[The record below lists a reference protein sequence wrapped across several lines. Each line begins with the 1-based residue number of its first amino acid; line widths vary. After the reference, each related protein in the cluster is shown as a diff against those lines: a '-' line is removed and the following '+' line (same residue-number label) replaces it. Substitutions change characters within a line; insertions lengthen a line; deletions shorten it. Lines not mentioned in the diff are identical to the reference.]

1 MKFDPKKFLSRK
13 FITAIIGIIVGLA
26 VSFGCSDSDIG
37 QVAGMVTSIASAV
50 CYIFGE
56 ASVDI
61 AAVKAKSAVVEDDK
75 FEDDMR

>member
-37 QVAGMVTSIASAV
+37 QIAGMVTSIASAV
-50 CYIFGE
+50 SYIFGE

-61 AAVKAKSAVVEDDK
+61 AAVKAKNALNAEDRLD
-75 FEDDMR
+75 DDMR